1 MNIVRVHWGCKNCG
15 HSFLYKGQP
24 KFCPECG
31 GSNLERDFARPREHA
46 QKVIEEMNEILPHA
60 KAAYDEYAKWYVEFD
75 NRKRLLVSYAMQGV
89 IKKEDIPVFYKK
101 SLIDYLYEYRAQR
114 KKNKKS

>member
-1 MNIVRVHWGCKNCG
+1 MDKK
-15 HSFLYKGQP
+15 L
-24 KFCPECG
+24 
-31 GSNLERDFARPREHA
+31 NLGEKLDFSDIDLTAP